1 MFQHFLHTFPLC
13 SSTVCVYFFRLF
25 GLGGFLDCSG
35 MLLGCSTFWGCFRLL
50 LGWTVC
56 MHFYSIVVLF
66 ACISVLHAIRL
77 ITSFLYSS
85 TACVHIYSVLALFCV
100 HSSYDPALPLCA
112 SLLYSSTDCVH
123 SHSSPAL
130 LLAYSFITLHI
141 FSVRI
146 PTVFQH
152 CRREVLLHCSTLCIH
167 FYSFLVRSGR
177 FSGLLWVACGLFNIL
192 GSFLYCFRPLMG
204 CIVCMTQTV
213 CVHFFCALLRS
224 STSCVY

>member
-1 MFQHFLHTFPLC
+1 
-13 SSTVCVYFFRLF
+13 
-25 GLGGFLDCSG
+25 
-35 MLLGCSTFWGCFRLL
+35 
-50 LGWTVC
+50 
-56 MHFYSIVVLF
+56 MHFYYIQAVYVR
-66 ACISVLHAIRL
+66 ISMLSQHF
-77 ITSFLYSS
+77 S
-85 TACVHIYSVLALFCV
+85 
-100 HSSYDPALPLCA
+100 LCA